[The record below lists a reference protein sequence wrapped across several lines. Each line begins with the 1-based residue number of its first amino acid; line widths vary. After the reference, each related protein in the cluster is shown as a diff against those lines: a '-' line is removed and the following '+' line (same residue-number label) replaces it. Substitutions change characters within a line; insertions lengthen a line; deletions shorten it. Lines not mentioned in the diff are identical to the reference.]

1 MHTEEI
7 FPERNRFSAKI
18 LEFVD
23 VLGFGRGSHRGD
35 VSMKESNPLENKIV
49 LSESLEREIEL
60 YAFENSMVSAKI
72 SAEKNLEEA
81 VLKYEEVQ
89 AKYDDILQSR
99 TWRYSYP
106 LRRISHWVKS
116 QFRGSAF
123 GRFTLKLFK
132 KIFG

>member
-1 MHTEEI
+1 MN
-7 FPERNRFSAKI
+7 ER
-18 LEFVD
+18 
-23 VLGFGRGSHRGD
+23 
-35 VSMKESNPLENKIV
+35 NPLENKIV

-81 VLKYEEVQ
+81 ILKYQEVQ
-89 AKYDDILQSR
+89 ARYDDILQSR

-106 LRRISHWVKS
+106 LRKVSHWIKS
-116 QFRGSAF
+116 RFRGSAF

>member
-1 MHTEEI
+1 MSMN
-7 FPERNRFSAKI
+7 ERNQ
-18 LEFVD
+18 
-23 VLGFGRGSHRGD
+23 
-35 VSMKESNPLENKIV
+35 LENKIV

-81 VLKYEEVQ
+81 ILKYEEVQ

-106 LRRISHWVKS
+106 LRKISHWVKT

>member
-1 MHTEEI
+1 MN
-7 FPERNRFSAKI
+7 ER
-18 LEFVD
+18 
-23 VLGFGRGSHRGD
+23 
-35 VSMKESNPLENKIV
+35 NPLEKKIV

-60 YAFENSMVSAKI
+60 HSFENSMVSAKI
-72 SAEKNLEEA
+72 SAEKRHQEA
-81 VLKYEEVQ
+81 QRKFEEVQ

-106 LRRISHWVKS
+106 LRKVSHWIKS

-123 GRFTLKLFK
+123 GRFTLKIFK

>member
-1 MHTEEI
+1 
-7 FPERNRFSAKI
+7 
-18 LEFVD
+18 
-23 VLGFGRGSHRGD
+23 
-35 VSMKESNPLENKIV
+35 MKEMTPLENNIV

-72 SAEKNLEEA
+72 AAEKKLEEA
-81 VLKYEEVQ
+81 ILNYEEVR

-106 LRRISHWVKS
+106 LRKVSHWIKS
-116 QFRGSAF
+116 RFRGSAF
-123 GRFTLKLFK
+123 GRFTLKIFK

>member
-1 MHTEEI
+1 MN
-7 FPERNRFSAKI
+7 ERNQ
-18 LEFVD
+18 
-23 VLGFGRGSHRGD
+23 
-35 VSMKESNPLENKIV
+35 LENKIV
-49 LSESLEREIEL
+49 LSESLEREVEL

-81 VLKYEEVQ
+81 ILKYEEVQ

-106 LRRISHWVKS
+106 LRKISHWVKT

>member
-1 MHTEEI
+1 
-7 FPERNRFSAKI
+7 
-18 LEFVD
+18 
-23 VLGFGRGSHRGD
+23 
-35 VSMKESNPLENKIV
+35 MKERKPLENKIV

-123 GRFTLKLFK
+123 GRLTLKLFK

>member
-1 MHTEEI
+1 
-7 FPERNRFSAKI
+7 
-18 LEFVD
+18 
-23 VLGFGRGSHRGD
+23 
-35 VSMKESNPLENKIV
+35 MKEINPLEGRIAH
-49 LSESLEREIEL
+49 SESLERELQL

-81 VLKYEEVQ
+81 VLKYREVQ
-89 AKYDDILQSR
+89 AKYDEILQSR

-123 GRFTLKLFK
+123 GRFALKISK

>member
-1 MHTEEI
+1 
-7 FPERNRFSAKI
+7 
-18 LEFVD
+18 
-23 VLGFGRGSHRGD
+23 
-35 VSMKESNPLENKIV
+35 MKEKKPLENRIG

-60 YAFENSMVSAKI
+60 YAFENSIVSAKLA
-72 SAEKNLEEA
+72 AEKKLEEA

-116 QFRGSAF
+116 QFRSSAF

>member
-1 MHTEEI
+1 
-7 FPERNRFSAKI
+7 
-18 LEFVD
+18 
-23 VLGFGRGSHRGD
+23 
-35 VSMKESNPLENKIV
+35 MKEKNPLENRIV

-72 SAEKNLEEA
+72 SADKKHEKAQRN
-81 VLKYEEVQ
+81 YEEVK

-106 LRRISHWVKS
+106 IRKISHWVKS
-116 QFRGSAF
+116 RFRGSAF

>member
-1 MHTEEI
+1 MSMN
-7 FPERNRFSAKI
+7 ER
-18 LEFVD
+18 
-23 VLGFGRGSHRGD
+23 
-35 VSMKESNPLENKIV
+35 NPLEEKIV
-49 LSESLEREIEL
+49 LGESLEREIEL

-72 SAEKNLEEA
+72 SAEKKHGVA
-81 VLKYEEVQ
+81 QRKYEEVQ

-106 LRRISHWVKS
+106 LRKISHWIKS
-116 QFRGSAF
+116 QFRGSAV

>member
-1 MHTEEI
+1 
-7 FPERNRFSAKI
+7 
-18 LEFVD
+18 
-23 VLGFGRGSHRGD
+23 
-35 VSMKESNPLENKIV
+35 MKEITPLEYNIV

-72 SAEKNLEEA
+72 AAEKKLEEA
-81 VLKYEEVQ
+81 ILNYEEVQ

-106 LRRISHWVKS
+106 LRKVSHWIKS
-116 QFRGSAF
+116 RFRGSAF
-123 GRFTLKLFK
+123 GRFTLKIFK

>member
-1 MHTEEI
+1 MND
-7 FPERNRFSAKI
+7 R
-18 LEFVD
+18 
-23 VLGFGRGSHRGD
+23 
-35 VSMKESNPLENKIV
+35 NPLEEKIV

-60 YAFENSMVSAKI
+60 YAFENFMVLAKI
-72 SAEKNLEEA
+72 YAEKKHEEA
-81 VLKYEEVQ
+81 QRKYEEVQ

-106 LRRISHWVKS
+106 LRKISHWIKS

-123 GRFTLKLFK
+123 GRFTLKIFK

>member
-1 MHTEEI
+1 MN
-7 FPERNRFSAKI
+7 ERNQ
-18 LEFVD
+18 
-23 VLGFGRGSHRGD
+23 
-35 VSMKESNPLENKIV
+35 LENKIV

-81 VLKYEEVQ
+81 ILKYEEVQ

-106 LRRISHWVKS
+106 LRKISHWVKT

>member
-1 MHTEEI
+1 MN
-7 FPERNRFSAKI
+7 ERNQ
-18 LEFVD
+18 
-23 VLGFGRGSHRGD
+23 
-35 VSMKESNPLENKIV
+35 LENKIV

-81 VLKYEEVQ
+81 ILKYEEVQ

-116 QFRGSAF
+116 RFRGSAF
-123 GRFTLKLFK
+123 GRFTLKVFK

>member
-1 MHTEEI
+1 
-7 FPERNRFSAKI
+7 
-18 LEFVD
+18 
-23 VLGFGRGSHRGD
+23 
-35 VSMKESNPLENKIV
+35 VSMNERNPLEDKIV

-72 SAEKNLEEA
+72 SAEKRHEEA
-81 VLKYEEVQ
+81 QRKYEEVQ

-106 LRRISHWVKS
+106 LRKISHWIKS
-116 QFRGSAF
+116 QFRGSAL

>member
-1 MHTEEI
+1 MN
-7 FPERNRFSAKI
+7 ERNQ
-18 LEFVD
+18 
-23 VLGFGRGSHRGD
+23 
-35 VSMKESNPLENKIV
+35 LENKIV
-49 LSESLEREIEL
+49 LSESLEREVEL

-81 VLKYEEVQ
+81 ILKYEEVQ
-89 AKYDDILQSR
+89 AKYDDVLQSR